1 MKISIDITRAGIEGA
16 GIGRFTREMVAALLK
31 VDKENEY
38 SLIATYF
45 RDSKDKENRLKS
57 FQESGC
63 EIHRAHIPG
72 GTKEVLW
79 GMNLPVYDN
88 LYRGADL
95 LLAPSFFEAKMSLK
109 IPQVVVI
116 HDLATF
122 LYPDQRGKEVSDRH
136 NRRVK
141 MVCAKAKE
149 IIAISEST
157 KNDLIK
163 ILKIDETKIKVIYPG
178 QTVFPP
184 SGKLPKNI
192 TSGKYILF
200 VGTLE
205 PRKNLKNLLQ
215 AYEMLSDSLKEE
227 YPLVIVGAKGWN
239 TNAEFEQMKNMKNV
253 IALGYVGDADLG
265 ELYKNA
271 AVFAYPS
278 IYEGF
283 GLPVIEAQQFG
294 VPVLTSNTSSLP
306 EAVGDGGVQVDPNNV
321 EAISIGLQ
329 KLLVDKELRQLLS
342 VKAKNH
348 AQQFSWEKS
357 AGEMVSL
364 IKSI

>member
-1 MKISIDITRAGIEGA
+1 MNITIDITRAVIEGA
-16 GIGRFTREMVAALLK
+16 GIGRFTREMVAGLLK
-31 VDKENEY
+31 VDHENEY
-38 SLIATYF
+38 SLITTHF
-45 RDSKDKENRLKS
+45 RDSVDMENRLKS
-57 FQESGC
+57 FQETGQNLR
-63 EIHRAHIPG
+63 RAHIPG
-72 GTKEVLW
+72 GIKETLW
-79 GMNLPVYDN
+79 GLDLPFYDS

-95 LLAPSFFEAKMSLK
+95 LLAPSFFEVKMSLK

-122 LYPDQRGKEVSDRH
+122 LYPDQRGQEVSDRH

-141 MVCAKAKE
+141 LVCAQAKK

-163 ILKIDETKIKVIYPG
+163 ILKIDEAKIKVIYPG
-178 QTVFPP
+178 QTLFPTG
-184 SGKLPKNI
+184 GKLPQNI
-192 TSGKYILF
+192 VPKKYILF

-215 AYEMLSDSLKEE
+215 AHELLSNTLKEE

-239 TNAEFEQMKNMKNV
+239 ADKEFEQMKNMKNV
-253 IALGYVGDADLG
+253 KVLGYVTDADLG
-265 ELYKNA
+265 ELYKSA

-278 IYEGF
+278 LYEGF

-294 VPVLTSNTSSLP
+294 VAVLTSNTSSLP
-306 EAVGDGGVQVDPNNV
+306 EAVGDGGIQVDPNNI
-321 EAISIGLQ
+321 EAIAKGLQ
-329 KLLVDKELRQLLS
+329 KLLEDKDLRQLLS

-357 AGEMVSL
+357 AREILEVL
-364 IKSI
+364 KNI